1 MQTRLSTLHQAY
13 VEAKQ
18 KRMDMFR
25 RFKEN
30 GEDGSIQEKGDAL
43 YHQYQAK
50 LNYLKQYHGS
60 HFDELFQ
67 RMTKLRVQVMHSEE
81 RLTDEIYQEL
91 YQRYNQSKKDL
102 FLDGNE
108 I

>member
-1 MQTRLSTLHQAY
+1 M
-13 VEAKQ
+13 EAKQ
-18 KRMDMFR
+18 QRIDMFR

-30 GEDGSIQEKGDAL
+30 GEEGSIQEKGDAL

-67 RMTKLRVQVMHSEE
+67 RMTQLRIQVMHSEDK
-81 RLTDEIYQEL
+81 LTDDL
-91 YQRYNQSKKDL
+91 FQRYNQSKKDL